1 MYVISL
7 ITECDVFRGR
17 TYEVI
22 DENVGGHVILIRDDI
37 GDEFCLYEHE
47 YLVTEEASYKEA
59 YLEYHNKTE
68 WVQETGTAK
77 EWGKHR
83 ADILRERIE
92 ALQEENAELKF
103 RLDGLEK

>member
-7 ITECDVFRGR
+7 ITEGNVVKGKEYRVGCESG
-17 TYEVI
+17 TYVGKVYVI
-22 DENVGGHVILIRDDI
+22 DDA
-37 GDEFCLYEHE
+37 GDEWPLEQGE
-47 YLVTEEASYKEA
+47 WELKPSYKEA

>member
-1 MYVISL
+1 MS
-7 ITECDVFRGR
+7 DK
-17 TYEVI
+17 
-22 DENVGGHVILIRDDI
+22 
-37 GDEFCLYEHE
+37 
-47 YLVTEEASYKEA
+47 YKEA

-68 WVQETGTAK
+68 WVQETGTSK

-103 RLDGLEK
+103 RLDSLEK